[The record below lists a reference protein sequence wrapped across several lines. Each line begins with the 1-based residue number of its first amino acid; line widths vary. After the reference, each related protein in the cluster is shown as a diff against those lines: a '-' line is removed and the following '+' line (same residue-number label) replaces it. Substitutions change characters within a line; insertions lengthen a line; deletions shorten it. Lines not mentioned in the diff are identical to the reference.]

1 MGVIAMIAARGPVIR
16 SAMPRIATFV
26 ARAATAFVA
35 VCALAVHSDAQT
47 PAPTL
52 TDAAKAMIGA
62 WEISNA
68 AKDKV
73 CAVAFKAEAAAGGL
87 KLDFDPPCTAFPSL
101 KDVSVWAMGPNDNVR
116 LLDGKGAIVL
126 DFAEVE
132 NGMYEAERKG
142 EGLYFLRSQAAI
154 RATTVRPEDVF
165 GDWTMLQEI
174 DKPLCKITL
183 SKQTAGE
190 DIYKIV
196 IKPGC
201 VPAVAGIGFSTWR
214 IESNELLLIGRAG
227 TWRFSESDAT
237 TWERTPPSTEPML
250 LMK

>member
-1 MGVIAMIAARGPVIR
+1 MIGACPMASSHMMSTIVRHCVPAVAGISLIA
-16 SAMPRIATFV
+16 
-26 ARAATAFVA
+26 
-35 VCALAVHSDAQT
+35 CALFGEARAQT
-47 PAPTL
+47 PPPTL

-68 AKDKV
+68 AKDKL
-73 CAVAFKAEAAAGGL
+73 CAVAFKAEAVVGGL

-101 KDVSVWAMGPNDNVR
+101 KDVAVWAMGPNDNVR
-116 LLDGKGAIVL
+116 LLDGKGVVVL

-132 NGMYEAERKG
+132 SGMYEAERKG

-154 RATTVRPEDVF
+154 RATTVSPEDLF
-165 GDWTMLQEI
+165 GDWTLLQEI

-183 SKQTAGE
+183 SKETAGE

-196 IKPGC
+196 VKPGC
-201 VPAVAGIGFSTWR
+201 VPVVAGIGLATWR
-214 IESNELLLIGRAG
+214 LEANELMLIGRTG
-227 TWRFSESDAT
+227 TWRFSESDAS
-237 TWERTPPSTEPML
+237 TWERIPPSTDPML